1 MTIYCRIWPA
11 PVAGI
16 DFDLPGPFLCA
27 DFTDLKDSPWR
38 KRLVESTRG
47 QILILLRQSD
57 RTVDDLATE
66 LGLTDNAV
74 RAHLVSLE
82 RDGFIR
88 QAGVRAGAR
97 RPHVLYTVTGAV
109 EHIFPKSYGRLLD
122 LMLSAIGRRLAPR
135 ELKNAMREIGRKIAS
150 ENAAKIPL
158 RSRQQR
164 IDFAMQILSELGG
177 AATVERVNGT
187 DVIRGRGCPIAA
199 ATANHPEACL
209 IAESLL
215 SEIIGAPVKEHCQ
228 RGADPS
234 CCFEIHPST

>member
-1 MTIYCRIWPA
+1 M
-11 PVAGI
+11 
-16 DFDLPGPFLCA
+16 
-27 DFTDLKDSPWR
+27 KDSPWR
-38 KRLVESTRG
+38 KRLIESTRG
-47 QILILLRQSD
+47 QILILLRQRD

-74 RAHLVSLE
+74 RAHLISLE

-88 QAGVRAGAR
+88 PAGVRAGAR

-109 EHIFPKSYGRLLD
+109 EHVFPKSYGRLLD
-122 LMLSAIGRRLAPR
+122 LMLSAISRRLSRR
-135 ELKNAMREIGRKIAS
+135 ELRNAMHEVGRKIAS
-150 ENAAKIPL
+150 ENAAKTPVK
-158 RSRQQR
+158 SRQQR
-164 IDFAMQILSELGG
+164 IDIAMQILSELGG

-199 ATANHPEACL
+199 ATAKHPEACL

-215 SEIIGAPVKEHCQ
+215 HEIIGAPVRERCQ

-234 CCFEIHPST
+234 CCFEILPST